1 MIPAGSRGETMALA
15 ARTGRTTAK
24 GGAPVDLRPPAHP
37 PLAPEAEQLPA
48 DEQFVL
54 CHWSVEALA
63 EELKISYEAAG
74 DLMEAAYAQGR
85 IQLLGTSMFA
95 GVACDG
101 RWVVVEGRA
110 NLTRATREWQA
121 LRAMERQFSE

>member
-1 MIPAGSRGETMALA
+1 MSES
-15 ARTGRTTAK
+15 
-24 GGAPVDLRPPAHP
+24 DLHPPADP
-37 PLAPEAEQLPA
+37 PLAPEGERLPI

-54 CHWSVEALA
+54 CQWSVQALA
-63 EELKISYEAAG
+63 EELKIAEDAAAE
-74 DLMEAAYAQGR
+74 LLEAAYAQGR
-85 IQLLGTSMFA
+85 VQIMGNRHFS

-121 LRAMERQFSE
+121 LRAMEREFEPPPE